1 MRRLRVR
8 GASTSVGETSFPCE
22 QSGEQTFRN
31 AWENPGGETW
41 EVSSVRGSSREQN
54 PQNPGSRSEFLRR
67 GVLAGSGKGDF
78 GGGQTGNESK
88 ATSLPG
94 QEGTWNSSLLST
106 WLMSKLL
113 AGSGKGAPMIYLI
126 PTKLPPWALHT
137 FFEPG
142 LCWAALGGKDSWEKS
157 FFFFFF
163 NFNSDIFLG
172 VVILAH

>member
-1 MRRLRVR
+1 MRKPGRRNLRGQLCEGIQQRTDPTEPRFAVWIPAER
-8 GASTSVGETSFPCE
+8 SF
-22 QSGEQTFRN
+22 G
-31 AWENPGGETW
+31 WEW
-41 EVSSVRGSSREQN
+41 KS
-54 PQNPGSRSEFLRR
+54 
-67 GVLAGSGKGDF
+67 

-163 NFNSDIFLG
+163 YFNSDIFLG